1 MPLNRLMRCVLA
13 LFLLPSCASADD
25 VAKERWV
32 AQLRGEF
39 AQYAFNPALPEGIYR
54 RSPYANDATFLP
66 GFALASGGYPKPVP
80 GISMDLRRP
89 KAILSY
95 RWTGTC
101 SSYAADHISQYSLRG
116 FQDLLDDRIFKI
128 GVDPIPA
135 SDIKSSSFYA
145 SWLLGF
151 SGWRDLPSNQST
163 LRHWGVSIRG
173 PSVIPITIACGVVAY
188 REAVAAER
196 ALKPD
201 YVLERAWEGCAVTLT
216 MEPGNRFAI
225 RGGGIVL
232 LSRRQG
238 KLDTDDPDAVACLA
252 RGLMIHKGAV
262 GAWNVAAGAL
272 FRSWQER
279 RFVGT
284 PGGAIMDRL
293 MESARGYQMLMYA
306 PFGPG
311 TSRAEALKRL
321 DEIQNPDRCYLVA
334 DPFAHN
340 GRRLEFGMPFVDN
353 YKPSNGAC

>member
-1 MPLNRLMRCVLA
+1 M
-13 LFLLPSCASADD
+13 LPNVSH
-25 VAKERWV
+25 K
-32 AQLRGEF
+32 
-39 AQYAFNPALPEGIYR
+39 
-54 RSPYANDATFLP
+54 RSDIWF
-66 GFALASGGYPKPVP
+66 
-80 GISMDLRRP
+80 
-89 KAILSY
+89 
-95 RWTGTC
+95 
-101 SSYAADHISQYSLRG
+101 
-116 FQDLLDDRIFKI
+116 DLLITRLFAI

-135 SDIKSSSFYA
+135 SGIKTSSFYA
-145 SWLLGF
+145 NWFPNASN
-151 SGWRDLPSNQST
+151 LPDIPFYQEAM
-163 LRHWGVSIRG
+163 RRQGISIRG
-173 PSVIPITIACGVVAY
+173 PSMIPVTIACGVAAY

-196 ALKPD
+196 TLKPD
-201 YVLERAWEGCAVTLT
+201 YVLERAREGCAVTLA

-238 KLDTDDPDAVACLA
+238 KIDTDDPDAMACLA

-284 PGGAIMDRL
+284 FGEAIMDRL